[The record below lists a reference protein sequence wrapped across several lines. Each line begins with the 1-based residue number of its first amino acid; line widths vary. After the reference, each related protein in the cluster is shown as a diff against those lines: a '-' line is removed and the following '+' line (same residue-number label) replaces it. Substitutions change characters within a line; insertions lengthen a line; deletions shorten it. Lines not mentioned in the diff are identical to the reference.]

1 MVGSAPNDR
10 LRLSVYASKGELSF
24 NIPQML
30 HDSHSHYLKLCE
42 RTLTF
47 AVFPAGRG
55 SGGAR
60 GGSRLTDLAQ
70 PQVFNYA
77 EKCQQLN
84 FLRFSVVSAMC
95 VGDPDRSPIGIQS
108 LKRSPNS

>member
-42 RTLTF
+42 RAF
-47 AVFPAGRG
+47 R
-55 SGGAR
+55 
-60 GGSRLTDLAQ
+60 SRLTLRKEG
-70 PQVFNYA
+70 QV
-77 EKCQQLN
+77 ELLGETPKRL
-84 FLRFSVVSAMC
+84 SAA
-95 VGDPDRSPIGIQS
+95 
-108 LKRSPNS
+108 